1 MLHVLSVA
9 FSPWQ
14 VPFQEEYI
22 LGLHKKILKD
32 MVVFPERYYCV
43 VQRVCMAHT
52 YIYICCMGMWCV
64 CVCLFCR
71 GWLVCVGECVC
82 ARMCACMCVCVCV
95 CLLCRG
101 WHVCV
106 CVCVCVRVCVCAHAQ
121 FIIIIHTC
129 SCCDLVNCA
138 CCVIIITSIY
148 VFHCSCCP

>member
-43 VQRVCMAHT
+43 VQRVCMAHI
-52 YIYICCMGMWCV
+52 YIYMLHGYV
-64 CVCLFCR
+64 V
-71 GWLVCVGECVC
+71 
-82 ARMCACMCVCVCV
+82 CVCVCV
-95 CLLCRG
+95 CFAGGGLCV
-101 WHVCV
+101 WVSVCVHVCVHACVCVCVCFAGGGMCV

-129 SCCDLVNCA
+129 SCCDQVNCA
-138 CCVIIITSIY
+138 CCVIIIT
-148 VFHCSCCP
+148 